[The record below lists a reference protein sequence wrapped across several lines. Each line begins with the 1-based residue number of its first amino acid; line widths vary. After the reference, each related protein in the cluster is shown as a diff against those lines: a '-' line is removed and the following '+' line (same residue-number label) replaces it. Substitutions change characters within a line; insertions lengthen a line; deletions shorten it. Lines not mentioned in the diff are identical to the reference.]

1 MRTLLAMSI
10 SLFCLAPSIGAQ
22 DLAEACAT
30 LSRIDVGQWAEY
42 QIKSQNAQ
50 ESGQARFSIV
60 GTEDVEGQEYYW
72 YEMKMSAAMGTMV
85 MQMLVPSY
93 PYEPSE
99 IRSAVMKMGDQPAMK
114 MPDQML
120 AMMQSQGTSDPAKE
134 FAREC
139 GSAELVGHETITVPA
154 GTFDVLHLRANGRE
168 AGEIWVSVD
177 IPFGLVKITSD
188 GGEEILLSGHG
199 SDATSS
205 IANRPR

>member
-22 DLAEACAT
+22 DVAEACAT
-30 LSRIDVGQWAEY
+30 LSRIHVGQWAEY
-42 QIKSQNAQ
+42 QIRSQNAQ

-60 GTEDVEGQEYYW
+60 GTEVVEGQEYYW

-93 PYEPSE
+93 PYESGE

-114 MPDQML
+114 VPDQML
-120 AMMQSQGTSDPAKE
+120 AMMQGQGAGDPAKE
-134 FAREC
+134 LAKRC
-139 GSAELVGHETITVPA
+139 GRAALVGHETITVPA
-154 GTFDVLHLRANGRE
+154 GTFDVLHLRATGGE

-188 GGEEILLSGHG
+188 GGDEIVLVGHG
-199 SDATSS
+199 NDATSS
-205 IANRPR
+205 IADRPR